1 MRKEIIT
8 IEKRTFNLE
17 MGEYMVFVYQEEK
30 TLNFYIQKKQYGV
43 ISYVL
48 GIEIKDLEGNMDEF
62 IQDNIDEWVTICEH
76 DIAKLER

>member
-30 TLNFYIQKKQYGV
+30 TLNFYIQKKQSGV